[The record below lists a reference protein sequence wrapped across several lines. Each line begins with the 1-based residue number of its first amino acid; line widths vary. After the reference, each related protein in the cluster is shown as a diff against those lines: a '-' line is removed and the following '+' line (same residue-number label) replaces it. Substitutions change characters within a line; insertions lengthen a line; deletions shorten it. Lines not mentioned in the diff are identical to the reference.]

1 MRGRKIPI
9 SIPITGKDL
18 EYCKAYLLKRAYM
31 SGVERD
37 RARIKATAEV
47 FTPDSIV
54 REMVEEVGM
63 DDICDPEKSIIDP
76 ACGDGQFLAYILWCR
91 LESGV
96 SLAESLA
103 TLHGVD
109 IMEDN
114 VKLCKERLRCNAK
127 SSKIDK
133 ILKSNIVEEDA
144 FVRFAH
150 FVSDD
155 DLFAQVADAA

>member
-1 MRGRKIPI
+1 MSRRIPI
-9 SIPITGKDL
+9 SIPIVGDDL
-18 EYCKAYLLKRAYM
+18 EYCEAHLLKRAYM

-37 RARIKATAEV
+37 HARIKATAEI

-54 REMVEEVGM
+54 REMVEEVGL

-91 LESGV
+91 LEAGV
-96 SLAESLA
+96 SLLDALA

-114 VKLCKERLRCNAK
+114 VKLCRERLRCNAK
-127 SSKIDK
+127 SSRIEK
-133 ILKSNIVEEDA
+133 ILDDNIVEEDA

-150 FVSDD
+150 FVNED
-155 DLFAQVADAA
+155 DLFAQIPEAA